1 MTRRKLEKM
10 DREQLV
16 QFFTAARRN
25 IGKTDRT
32 AATKKYDNE
41 RLWDLSKKF
50 KIFWTKILAL
60 KVD

>member
-16 QFFTAARRN
+16 QLFTAARRN
-25 IGKTDRT
+25 IGKTDTT

-41 RLWDLSKKF
+41 RL
-50 KIFWTKILAL
+50 
-60 KVD
+60 